1 MDERS
6 NSQKQD
12 ALVDKVFGG
21 CRLIKKIGE
30 GGMGVVY
37 LAHHLALNK
46 NVAVKILPPS
56 FAMEE
61 ERVKRFVREARS
73 AAQLEHSNIIQ
84 IYNIAKHEDFYF
96 IVMQYA
102 DGESLARAI
111 KREGK
116 IKVLEA
122 LDIIRDV
129 ASALAVA
136 HRKNIVHR
144 DIKPEN
150 IMINS
155 NGEIKLM
162 DFGLARVLDV
172 ASNLSRTGDILGTPY
187 YLSPEQAQGQKV
199 DGRADIYSLGVTLY
213 YMLSGKKPFEGDTTL
228 AIILKHINEKPPL
241 ITQTN
246 PEIPE
251 CVSNVINK
259 MLEKNPDKRYQST
272 DELIDDINLCHNEI
286 VAGDSN
292 AKTITAQ
299 AAPAFA
305 AGRPVKAKPQKIVS
319 WKMIGLA
326 GGLAFI
332 IVVILSA
339 ISKGKQ
345 PVTPDKK
352 PLPTG
357 VEQISRG
364 LKKDLAKR
372 CDEFYKYL
380 VDKDY
385 ARIKPYLYLPKSKKI
400 SDDGMRQLAI
410 GLLKRRY
417 DLYEKRGNKLVEF
430 RIKNIKPHEPSQ
442 DMPLVNAQ
450 VESDLLLYN
459 TKQPPKHKDDYLSI
473 PQTHTWVME
482 DNVWYISLLP
492 KGQEDSDKIDET
504 DEADFTKKGPFE
516 DFARFL
522 SLTEEQANQAKPI
535 IIAAQ
540 AESLNVITAPRDD
553 GTNVFSELAKLD
565 NPAFTQEEKQARL
578 AKILSL
584 QVPGTRDTYLTKL
597 TNIKLNMDI
606 KLKNIFTKE
615 QFQKYKG
622 KNLDVFDVNI
632 K

>member
-259 MLEKNPDKRYQST
+259 MLEKNPDRT
-272 DELIDDINLCHNEI
+272 MFRPETER
-286 VAGDSN
+286 V
-292 AKTITAQ
+292 Q
-299 AAPAFA
+299 AAIRSLDTIPSSLRSSVTFQ
-305 AGRPVKAKPQKIVS
+305 RSWPKI
-319 WKMIGLA
+319 
-326 GGLAFI
+326 
-332 IVVILSA
+332 
-339 ISKGKQ
+339 
-345 PVTPDKK
+345 
-352 PLPTG
+352 
-357 VEQISRG
+357 R
-364 LKKDLAKR
+364 
-372 CDEFYKYL
+372 
-380 VDKDY
+380 
-385 ARIKPYLYLPKSKKI
+385 
-400 SDDGMRQLAI
+400 SD
-410 GLLKRRY
+410 
-417 DLYEKRGNKLVEF
+417 
-430 RIKNIKPHEPSQ
+430 EPSR
-442 DMPLVNAQ
+442 
-450 VESDLLLYN
+450 S
-459 TKQPPKHKDDYLSI
+459 S
-473 PQTHTWVME
+473 
-482 DNVWYISLLP
+482 
-492 KGQEDSDKIDET
+492 G
-504 DEADFTKKGPFE
+504 
-516 DFARFL
+516 
-522 SLTEEQANQAKPI
+522 
-535 IIAAQ
+535 
-540 AESLNVITAPRDD
+540 
-553 GTNVFSELAKLD
+553 
-565 NPAFTQEEKQARL
+565 
-578 AKILSL
+578 
-584 QVPGTRDTYLTKL
+584 
-597 TNIKLNMDI
+597 
-606 KLKNIFTKE
+606 
-615 QFQKYKG
+615 
-622 KNLDVFDVNI
+622 
-632 K
+632 

>member
-1 MDERS
+1 M
-6 NSQKQD
+6 
-12 ALVDKVFGG
+12 DKVFGG

-61 ERVKRFVREARS
+61 ERVKRFIREARS

-84 IYNIAKHEDFYF
+84 IYNIARHDDFYF

-122 LDIIRDV
+122 LGIINDV
-129 ASALAVA
+129 ASALSVA
-136 HRKNIVHR
+136 HQKSIVHR

-150 IMINS
+150 IMINT

-187 YLSPEQAQGQKV
+187 YLSPEQAQGQRV

-241 ITQTN
+241 ITQAN

-251 CVSNVINK
+251 CISNVINK
-259 MLEKNPDKRYQST
+259 MLEKDPAQRYQST
-272 DELIDDINLCHNEI
+272 DELIDAINLCHNEI
-286 VAGDSN
+286 VSEDSN

-299 AAPAFA
+299 TAPA
-305 AGRPVKAKPQKIVS
+305 KAKPQKIVS

-326 GGLAFI
+326 AGLAFI
-332 IVVILSA
+332 IVVLLSL

-345 PVTPDKK
+345 PSSPGKEPPPNT
-352 PLPTG
+352 T
-357 VEQISRG
+357 EQISRL

-372 CDEFYKYL
+372 CNEFYKYL
-380 VDKDY
+380 VNKDY
-385 ARIKPYLYLPKSKKI
+385 AGIKTYIYIPKLTRMSEDE
-400 SDDGMRQLAI
+400 SRQAAVR
-410 GLLKRRY
+410 LLKRRY
-417 DLYEKRGNKLVEF
+417 DFYEKRGNKLVEF
-430 RIKNIKPHEPSQ
+430 RIKNIKPQEPTK
-442 DMPLVNAQ
+442 DIPLVNAQ
-450 VESDLLLYN
+450 VELDLLFHN
-459 TKQPPKHKDDYLSI
+459 TKQPPKHKNDYLTI
-473 PQTHTWVME
+473 PQTHTWLME
-482 DNVWYISLLP
+482 NGAWYIYISHQV
-492 KGQEDSDKIDET
+492 KEDTEDDTSET
-504 DEADFTKKGPFE
+504 NPPGHQAGDFRKKGPFN

-522 SLTEEQANQAKPI
+522 SLNEEQAKDAKAAITTAQEDTWKI
-535 IIAAQ
+535 ISI
-540 AESLNVITAPRDD
+540 PRDD
-553 GTNVFSELAKLD
+553 GINIVSELSKLE
-565 NPAFTQEEKQARL
+565 NPSLSQEEKEKKL
-578 AKILSL
+578 IKILSL
-584 QVPGTRDTYLTKL
+584 EIPGSKDNYFGRLAT
-597 TNIKLNMDI
+597 IKFNMDI
-606 KLKNIFTKE
+606 KLKGILSAE
-615 QFQKYKG
+615 QFHKYRG
-622 KNLDVFDVNI
+622 KNLDVFDVNT

>member
-12 ALVDKVFGG
+12 MLVDKVFGG

-37 LAHHLALNK
+37 LAQHLALNK

-56 FAMEE
+56 FAIEE

-116 IKVLEA
+116 IKALEA
-122 LDIIRDV
+122 LDIVKEV
-129 ASALAVA
+129 ASALSVA
-136 HRKNIVHR
+136 HRKNIIHR

-155 NGEIKLM
+155 NGEVKLM

-187 YLSPEQAQGQKV
+187 YLSPEQAQGHKV

-228 AIILKHINEKPPL
+228 AIILKHINERPAPIRKE
-241 ITQTN
+241 N

-251 CVSNVINK
+251 CVSNLINR
-259 MLEKNPDKRYQST
+259 MLEKDPDKRYQT
-272 DELIDDINLCHNEI
+272 ADELVDDLNLCRDRI

-292 AKTITAQ
+292 AKTITASAVS
-299 AAPAFA
+299 AAVPNART
-305 AGRPVKAKPQKIVS
+305 GKIIS

-326 GGLAFI
+326 GGLAFV
-332 IVVILSA
+332 IVVLLSVL
-339 ISKGKQ
+339 SKGK
-345 PVTPDKK
+345 PPASPGKEPPSNT
-352 PLPTG
+352 T
-357 VEQISRG
+357 EQISQL

-372 CDEFYKYL
+372 CNEFYKHL
-380 VDKDY
+380 VNKDY
-385 ARIKPYLYLPKSKKI
+385 AGIKPYLYVPKLTRI
-400 SDDGMRQLAI
+400 SEDESRQA
-410 GLLKRRY
+410 GVRLLKRRY
-417 DLYEKRGNKLVEF
+417 DFYEKRGNKLVEF
-430 RIKNIKPHEPSQ
+430 RIKNIKPQEPTK
-442 DMPLVNAQ
+442 DTPLVNAQ
-450 VESDLLLYN
+450 VELDLLFHN
-459 TKQPPKHKDDYLSI
+459 TKQPPKHKDDYLTI
-473 PQTHTWVME
+473 PQTHTWLME
-482 DNVWYISLLP
+482 NGIWYVYILP
-492 KGQEDSDKIDET
+492 KEQEDPTDET
-504 DEADFTKKGPFE
+504 DDADFKKKGAFE
-516 DFARFL
+516 DWARFL
-522 SLTEEQANQAKPI
+522 SLTEEQKNQAKPI
-535 IIAAQ
+535 IIASQTEA
-540 AESLNVITAPRDD
+540 LNVLTAPRAD
-553 GTNVFSELAKLD
+553 GTNAFSELSKLD
-565 NPAFTQEEKQARL
+565 DPALTQEDKQARI
-578 AKILSL
+578 ARILSL
-584 QVPGTRDTYLTKL
+584 QVPGTQDTYLSKL
-597 TNIKLNMDI
+597 TNIKLNMDM
-606 KLKNIFTKE
+606 KLKRILSEE
-615 QFQKYKG
+615 QFQKYKR
-622 KNLDVFDVNI
+622 KNLDVFDVNT

>member
-1 MDERS
+1 MDEKN

-46 NVAVKILPPS
+46 SVAVKILPPS
-56 FAMEE
+56 FATEE

-102 DGESLARAI
+102 DGESLAHAI
-111 KREGK
+111 KRQGK

-122 LDIIRDV
+122 LDIIKDV
-129 ASALAVA
+129 ASALSMA
-136 HRKNIVHR
+136 HQKNIIHR

-150 IMINS
+150 IMINT
-155 NGEIKLM
+155 NGEVKLM

-187 YLSPEQAQGQKV
+187 YLSPEQAQGHKV

-241 ITQTN
+241 IRQAN
-246 PEIPE
+246 PAIPE
-251 CVSNVINK
+251 CVSHLINK

-272 DELIDDINLCHNEI
+272 DELIEDINLCHNEI
-286 VAGDSN
+286 VANDSN

-299 AAPAFA
+299 TIPAKTKS
-305 AGRPVKAKPQKIVS
+305 RKIVS

-326 GGLAFI
+326 AGLAFI
-332 IVVILSA
+332 IVVLLSL

-345 PVTPDKK
+345 PAAPAKTP
-352 PLPTG
+352 TATST
-357 VEQISRG
+357 EQISQL

-372 CDEFYKYL
+372 CNEFYKYL
-380 VDKDY
+380 VDKNY

-430 RIKNIKPHEPSQ
+430 RIKNIRPQEPTK
-442 DMPLVNAQ
+442 DTPLVNAQ

-459 TKQPPKHKDDYLSI
+459 TKQPPKHKDDYPTI

-482 DNVWYISLLP
+482 NGIWYIYIP
-492 KGQEDSDKIDET
+492 PREQEDQTKET
-504 DEADFTKKGPFE
+504 DTPAELPSVEADFKKKGPFE

-522 SLTEEQANQAKPI
+522 ALTDEQTQDANAAIKTAQEDALK
-535 IIAAQ
+535 IA
-540 AESLNVITAPRDD
+540 LIPRDD
-553 GTNVFSELAKLD
+553 GIDIAGEIAKLD
-565 NPAFTQEEKQARL
+565 NMDIPQSEKDKKRI
-578 AKILSL
+578 KILL
-584 QVPGTRDTYLTKL
+584 LEIPGSKETYFSRLT
-597 TNIKLNMDI
+597 TIKFNTDV
-606 KLKNIFTKE
+606 KLKGILTEE
-615 QFQKYKG
+615 QFQKYKR
-622 KNLDVFDVNI
+622 KNIDIFNVNT